1 MDEGQ
6 KDSLLRMFKYY
17 LTDCKNN
24 LENFSF
30 KFNEDILE
38 ISGKDY
44 YLKNNYRPILNVKSI
59 THD

>member
-1 MDEGQ
+1 MDDGQ

-17 LTDCKNN
+17 LIDYKND
-24 LENFSF
+24 LEQFFF